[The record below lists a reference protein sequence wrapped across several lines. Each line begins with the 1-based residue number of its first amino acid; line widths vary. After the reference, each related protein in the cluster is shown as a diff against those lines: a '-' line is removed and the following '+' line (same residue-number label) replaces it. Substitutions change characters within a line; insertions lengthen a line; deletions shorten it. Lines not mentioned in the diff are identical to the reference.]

1 LVLFVWAWVVI
12 SSSAFV
18 VAGDGGGEEGSKEP
32 SSSACGSS
40 RNPGFLH
47 LNEIASGGIA
57 AWLLVLL

>member
-1 LVLFVWAWVVI
+1 V

-18 VAGDGGGEEGSKEP
+18 VAGDGGDEEGSKEP